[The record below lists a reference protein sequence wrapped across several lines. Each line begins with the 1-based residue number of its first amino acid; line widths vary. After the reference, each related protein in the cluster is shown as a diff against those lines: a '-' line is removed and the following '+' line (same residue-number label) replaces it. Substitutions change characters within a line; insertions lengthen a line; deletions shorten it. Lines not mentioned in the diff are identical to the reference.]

1 MTDTVFNRILFFYT
15 LRFFKNLVGS
25 SFCKENLNAPVVKS
39 NVFFFSFVISYVIF
53 MLRNTFAI

>member
-39 NVFFFSFVISYVIF
+39 NVFFFLCDFLCY
-53 MLRNTFAI
+53 LHA